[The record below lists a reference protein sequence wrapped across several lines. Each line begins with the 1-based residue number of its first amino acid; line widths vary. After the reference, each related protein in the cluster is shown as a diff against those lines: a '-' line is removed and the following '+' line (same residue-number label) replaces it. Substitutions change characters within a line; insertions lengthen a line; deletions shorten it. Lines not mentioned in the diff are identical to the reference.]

1 MTFLTDS
8 SEKIFTTLIKSLAD
22 EKIFPSELYYN
33 IETETAVIEISASTE
48 DIFNQIFGLTPEDIF
63 HKVDKVCF
71 NHGATEKEKKHFTT
85 AYYINSEIKVII
97 NK

>member
-8 SEKIFTTLIKSLAD
+8 SEKIFTALIKSLAD

-33 IETETAVIEISASTE
+33 IETETAVIEISASEE
-48 DIFNQIFGLTPEDIF
+48 DMFNQIFGLTSEDIF
-63 HKVDKVCF
+63 HKVDRVCF
-71 NHGATEKEKKHFTT
+71 KYDTTEKEKRHFTT
-85 AYYINSEIKVII
+85 TYYINPEIKVII